1 MAQGIV
7 KAGDLPQ
14 VIPVFPLNG
23 AVLLARGQL
32 PLNIFEPRYLNMID
46 DAMAGDRMV
55 GMVQTTG
62 GPADNPTLAPV
73 GCVGRITNFAETPD
87 GRYMITLTGICR
99 FRIAE
104 EIPARSPYRQ
114 VRADFQAYAADLI
127 PAPSSAEIG
136 RPGLLEALC
145 LFLEHRGLE
154 IDWDTARDAP
164 AEALV
169 NSLCMALPF
178 EVAEKQALVEAM
190 DLTARARALTTLLS
204 INAADSG
211 DEDTPP
217 SLQ

>member
-14 VIPVFPLNG
+14 VVPVFPLDG
-23 AVLLARGQL
+23 AILLARGQL

-46 DAMAGDRMV
+46 DAMAGDRMI

-99 FRIAE
+99 FRIIE

-114 VRADFQAYAADLI
+114 VRVDFQSYAADLV
-127 PAPSSAEIG
+127 PPPSSAEIG
-136 RPGLLEALC
+136 RAGLLEALR

-154 IDWDTARDAP
+154 IDWETARDAP

-178 EVAEKQALVEAM
+178 EGAEKQALVEAL
-190 DLTARARALTTLLS
+190 DLTTRARDLTTLLS

>member
-7 KAGDLPQ
+7 KVADLPQ
-14 VIPVFPLNG
+14 VLPVFPLDG

-46 DAMAGDRMV
+46 DAMAGDRLI

-62 GPADNPTLAPV
+62 GPADHPEVAPV
-73 GCVGRITNFAETPD
+73 GCAGRITNFAETPD

-99 FRIAE
+99 FRILDE
-104 EIPARSPYRQ
+104 VHARAPYRQ
-114 VRADFQAYAADLI
+114 VRADFQTYAADLI
-127 PAPSSAEIG
+127 PAPSSADIG
-136 RPGLLEALC
+136 RPALLEALGH
-145 LFLEHRGLE
+145 FLEHRGLE

-178 EVAEKQALVEAM
+178 EGAEKQALIEAM
-190 DLTARARALTTLLS
+190 DLGSRAETLTTLLR

-211 DEDTPP
+211 DEDEPP